1 MRLYVEY
8 VESRRSVADKGI
20 SLNANWNNHTNGGIQ
35 MAIIFAAREIA
46 EAAVE
51 KEKQRKGFYAAV
63 YELSTNKEMKEL
75 FQFLT
80 EEEDKHVA
88 AFVRLRDNLPVE
100 IHSEEYNE
108 DMEAYM
114 DSVIDDRLYSHI
126 NSKEFVQKALNA
138 KDVFRLAIGFEK
150 DAILYFRE
158 FLPFL
163 SESDRKVVEEL
174 IEQEKG
180 HIRKLADLQ
189 QRMTE

>member
-1 MRLYVEY
+1 
-8 VESRRSVADKGI
+8 
-20 SLNANWNNHTNGGIQ
+20 
-35 MAIIFAAREIA
+35 MAIIFSAREIA

-51 KEKQRKGFYAAV
+51 KEKKRKGFYATVTA
-63 YELSTNKEMKEL
+63 LSTGKEMKDL

-80 EEEDKHVA
+80 DEEDKHVT
-88 AFVRLRDNLPVE
+88 AFMQIRDNLPVE
-100 IHSEEYNE
+100 AQAEEYNE

-114 DSVIDDRLYSHI
+114 DSVIDDRLYADI
-126 NSKEFVQKALNA
+126 DSKEFVQKAIDA

-163 SESDRKVVEEL
+163 SDSDQKIVEEL

-180 HIRKLADLQ
+180 HIRKLAEVQ
-189 QRMTE
+189 KRMGE